1 MIKDTLKE
9 VILLTWPTL
18 VIVLSIII
26 ILRIAFIL
34 KSERRFA
41 IYEEIFK
48 LLFIAYVLVL
58 FELVSSQDV
67 SIIGGTNLVPF
78 REIFRYKFGSVS
90 FYKQVVGNIVLF
102 IPLGYF
108 ASYYCKIK
116 KISIISLVVM
126 LISLII
132 ESVQHF
138 IGRSFDVDDILL
150 NVVGGIIGFLIYI
163 SLSAIERHMPELFKK
178 NWFKNIICII
188 LMILICVFI
197 YKSV

>member
-1 MIKDTLKE
+1 MIKDTFKE

-34 KSERRFA
+34 KSERSFA

-163 SLSAIERHMPELFKK
+163 SLSAIERHMPELFRK